1 MKKNFYAVKNG
12 RKTGIFSTWQECRE
26 QIDGFSGAEF
36 KGFAT
41 YEDAV
46 AYFGQ
51 TEKED
56 LSVCE
61 AVAYTDGSFLLAE
74 GKYSFGV
81 VLFVGEEKLEFS
93 KSFEDEE
100 MARMRNVAGEITGAV
115 FAMEYCIKNHIKSL
129 EIRYD
134 YEGVENWCTGVWKTN
149 KTGTA
154 EYAKYYNSIKDKL
167 NVVFTK
173 VKGHSGDKYNDEADA
188 LAKAA
193 LGIK

>member
-1 MKKNFYAVKNG
+1 MKKNFYAVKCG

-41 YEDAV
+41 YDDALC
-46 AYFGQ
+46 YLGS
-51 TEKED
+51 EKKED
-56 LSVCE
+56 LPVCE
-61 AVAYTDGSFLLAE
+61 AVAYTDGSFLLSE
-74 GKYSFGV
+74 GRYSFGV
-81 VLFVGEEKLEFS
+81 VLFMGEEKLEFS
-93 KSFEDEE
+93 KSFEDAD
-100 MARMRNVAGEITGAV
+100 MASMRNVAGEISGAA
-115 FAMEYCIKNHIKSL
+115 FAMDYCVKNHINSL

-134 YEGVENWCTGVWKTN
+134 YEGVEKWCTGEWQTN

-167 NVVFTK
+167 SVVFTK
-173 VKGHSGDKYNDEADA
+173 VKGHSGDKFNDEADA

>member
-1 MKKNFYAVKNG
+1 MKKNFYAVKCG

-26 QIDGFSGAEF
+26 QTEGFSGAEF
-36 KGFAT
+36 KGFAS
-41 YEDAV
+41 YDDALC
-46 AYFGQ
+46 YMNLSQ
-51 TEKED
+51 KENTP
-56 LSVCE
+56 LCE
-61 AVAYTDGSFLLAE
+61 AVAYTDGSFLLSE

-93 KSFEDEE
+93 KSFEDAQ
-100 MARMRNVAGEITGAV
+100 MAQMRNVAGEISGAA
-115 FAMEYCIKNHIKSL
+115 FAMDYCLKNNISSL

-134 YEGVENWCTGVWKTN
+134 YEGVEKWCTGAWKTN

-154 EYAKYYNSIKDKL
+154 EYAEFYNKIKDKL
-167 NVVFTK
+167 HVVFTK

-193 LGIK
+193 LGIV